1 MSVDKQWED
10 LLTPAV
16 LQERLIST
24 SLYMTAFEM
33 LKESI
38 VGRLRDF
45 YCIGFADGELT
56 ISPQYEEK
64 VLSLA
69 KSPLYASLQ
78 WLVREEVIVEQD
90 IEVFERLKKLRNTLA
105 HELPSI
111 VLTGRSVGLVEE
123 MQCLM
128 SLLRKVEVWWVVNV
142 EIATDPSFD
151 GVEVDSE
158 GITPGP
164 ILMMQI
170 MFDVIAG
177 NESLKEYYKNSSG
190 KS

>member
-69 KSPLYASLQ
+69 NSPLYASLR

-90 IEVFERLKKLRNTLA
+90 VEVFERLKKLRNALA

-111 VLTGRSVGLVEE
+111 VLTGRYVGLVEE

-128 SLLRKVEVWWVVNV
+128 RKVEVWWVVNV
-142 EIATDPSFD
+142 EIATDPRFD
-151 GVEVDSE
+151 DVEVDSE

-170 MFDVIAG
+170 MFEVIAG

>member
-1 MSVDKQWED
+1 MTIDKQWD
-10 LLTPAV
+10 NLLTPAV

-24 SLYMTAFEM
+24 SLYITAYEI

-38 VGRLRDF
+38 IGRLKDF
-45 YCIGFADGELT
+45 YCIGFSGEHAKV
-56 ISPQYEEK
+56 SPQYEDQ

-78 WLVREEVIVEQD
+78 WLVSEEVIGEKD

-105 HELPSI
+105 HELPDI
-111 VLTGRSVGLVEE
+111 VLTGKQVNLVEE

-128 SLLRKVEVWWVVNV
+128 SLLRKIEVWWVVNV

-151 GVEVDSE
+151 GVEIDPDE
-158 GITPGP
+158 ITPGP

-170 MFDVIAG
+170 MFEVIAG
-177 NESLKEYYKNSSG
+177 NESLKAQYNNIRTS
-190 KS
+190 